1 MTDKNTKRKPAQK
14 QPKKQKPAAPKARKG
29 KPRQNKKSAPLIPFV
44 TLLAH
49 FTCAKSVFLC
59 RFSMNEIAILS
70 YPKCGRTWL
79 RLMLGRAL
87 TLHFNLAD
95 ADLLELDALADR
107 EPRIPRLCFSHDGP
121 ANLQTAVQIHAQTKQ
136 EYACKPVIL
145 LVRDPA
151 DIIISYY
158 FEYTRRRIKFNP
170 AHFPD
175 FNGDLSAFLRQ
186 ERGGLDSIIAFYQ
199 NWAAHRYVPTPF
211 LVLRYED
218 MHADP
223 ARALWRVLTFS
234 GLPDVSEATI
244 EAAVDY
250 GRFDN
255 MRHLE
260 QQNGLNAERLQ
271 PGDPAD
277 PESYKTRRGQVGGYV
292 DYLSDADLAYVLEKR
307 RQMPSLYGYN

>member
-1 MTDKNTKRKPAQK
+1 
-14 QPKKQKPAAPKARKG
+14 
-29 KPRQNKKSAPLIPFV
+29 
-44 TLLAH
+44 
-49 FTCAKSVFLC
+49 
-59 RFSMNEIAILS
+59 MNEIAILS

-87 TLHFNLAD
+87 TLHFQLAD
-95 ADLLELDALADR
+95 VNMLELEMLAESD
-107 EPRIPRLCFSHDGP
+107 PRIPYLCFSHDGP

-136 EYACKPVIL
+136 EYAGKPVIL

-170 AHFPD
+170 AQFQM

-199 NWAAHRYVPTPF
+199 NWTKRRHVPASF
-211 LVLRYED
+211 LIVRYED
-218 MHADP
+218 MHAEP
-223 ARALWRVLTFS
+223 ERVLRQVLTFI
-234 GLPDVSEATI
+234 GLPEISEAVVA
-244 EAAVDY
+244 AAVDY

-260 QQNGLNAERLQ
+260 QQNGLNSERLQ
-271 PGDPAD
+271 PGDIAD

-292 DYLSDADLAYVLEKR
+292 DYLTATDLAYVLEKR
-307 RQMPSLYGYN
+307 QQMPSLYGYN